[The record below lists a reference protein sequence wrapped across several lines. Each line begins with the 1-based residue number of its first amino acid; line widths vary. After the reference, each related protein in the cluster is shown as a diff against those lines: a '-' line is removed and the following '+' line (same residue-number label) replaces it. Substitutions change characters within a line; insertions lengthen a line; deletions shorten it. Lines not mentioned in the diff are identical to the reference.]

1 MHYTNVLEN
10 KSHPT
15 YFSYSQLITFFTLNM
30 FNIETLRSKSV
41 TELTKIL
48 KDLGVK
54 VARNS
59 TENDKIFAI
68 LDFQASNPKVAKE
81 YFNATESSIDTGE
94 ETAEKTV
101 KAPSRKAAPKKT
113 AAKPKTEVKAPTEQK
128 PKAEEKIETEEKP
141 SEEPKQEEVKPEQA
155 TTTEETSSAAAKKKE
170 KG

>member
-1 MHYTNVLEN
+1 
-10 KSHPT
+10 
-15 YFSYSQLITFFTLNM
+15 M

-81 YFNATESSIDTGE
+81 YFNATESSIAAE
-94 ETAEKTV
+94 EKATEKPA
-101 KAPSRKAAPKKT
+101 KAPARKAAPKKND
-113 AAKPKTEVKAPTEQK
+113 
-128 PKAEEKIETEEKP
+128 
-141 SEEPKQEEVKPEQA
+141 SQA
-155 TTTEETSSAAAKKKE
+155 QNR
-170 KG
+170 G